1 MSHQHEDGVDDLDS
15 QVIRLRELQP
25 NWDSYGGAVPS
36 EAAIAAAVKVLQSS
50 GTLVPCSDG
59 GVQIDWPTA
68 EMTFRPDGSQE
79 FDDVCAAAFKEL
91 ADRHKAIFGREI
103 AEERF
108 VQDEEWGGPAH
119 DDSHDETDWI
129 PIIAKFLR
137 RAEVAANFIG
147 VGPENQIQFSGG
159 DPRKAFERR
168 MIQIAALAVAAVK
181 ASRHRSVSNHAETA
195 RSGVVKP

>member
-1 MSHQHEDGVDDLDS
+1 MSLNDDTRRSIEIGCHIPELRAEIARLKKELVDGMNALAAS
-15 QVIRLRELQP
+15 QAEIERLRKALERTQGFIRQIFGPKYDKEISDL
-25 NWDSYGGAVPS
+25 A
-36 EAAIAAAVKVLQSS
+36 LSS

-103 AEERF
+103 AEERSI
-108 VQDEEWGGPAH
+108 QDEEWGGPAH

-137 RAEVAANFIG
+137 RADVAANFIG
-147 VGPENQIQFSGG
+147 
-159 DPRKAFERR
+159 A
-168 MIQIAALAVAAVK
+168 
-181 ASRHRSVSNHAETA
+181 
-195 RSGVVKP
+195 